1 MWLSIAITVL
11 LTILVID
18 CLLLVLV
25 VLMQRPRSE
34 GLGAAFGSA
43 MTENIFGAQTTT
55 VLTKATVYLGMTFFG
70 VTLLI
75 SILIARQSTAVRT
88 GLLEQEVQA
97 SQAKSSATPLVAPTV
112 NPSAPANPSATP
124 STTAQASVTPS
135 ASAEATATPSASTQ
149 PSTTPSA
156 TAEPTATPS
165 ATVEATATPSATVES
180 SATPTPQPTVST
192 TPSAEP
198 SATPAVSASPTVS
211 PESPQVSPTANP

>member
-75 SILIARQSTAVRT
+75 SILIARQSTNSRA
-88 GLLEQEVQA
+88 GLLEQEIQA
-97 SQAKSSATPLVAPTV
+97 SQAKSSATPIVAPTV
-112 NPSAPANPSATP
+112 NPSAVANPSATSRATVEASATP
-124 STTAQASVTPS
+124 STT
-135 ASAEATATPSASTQ
+135 AEATATPSASVQ
-149 PSTTPSA
+149 PTSTPTAEPTITPSA
-156 TAEPTATPS
+156 TVEPTATPS
-165 ATVEATATPSATVES
+165 ATVEPSAT
-180 SATPTPQPTVST
+180 ATPQPTV
-192 TPSAEP
+192 SAEP
-198 SATPAVSASPTVS
+198 SATPAASASPAVS
-211 PESPQVSPTANP
+211 PESPQVSPSPNP